1 MPQGL
6 SLLEASLRNGV
17 PHAHVCGGPGRC
29 STCRI
34 RILYD
39 LRNLP
44 PMSAA
49 ERTVLERAGAGVGV
63 RLACQLRPIRDI
75 AFARPC
81 FLRTQRWRRSNRS
94 WPAGAGDERYL
105 VVMFVDMPG
114 STRLAKGRLPFDTV
128 FVINQ
133 FLNAVSRAVVAVD
146 GWPNQCWRM
155 GCSPYLGS
163 QGFQRK
169 LVGRRSSR
177 LR

>member
-1 MPQGL
+1 
-6 SLLEASLRNGV
+6 
-17 PHAHVCGGPGRC
+17 
-29 STCRI
+29 
-34 RILYD
+34 
-39 LRNLP
+39 
-44 PMSAA
+44 MSAA
-49 ERTVLERAGAGVGV
+49 ERTVLERAGAGFGV

-133 FLNAVSRAVVAVD
+133 FLNAVSRAVVAAD
-146 GWPNQCWRM
+146 GSPNQCWRM